1 MKVYPSKKPR
11 WDQNA
16 SSHLLVRFHKIA
28 QQRFL
33 VTQTEKNPKDD
44 STEKKTLLLCFH
56 MQCPQSQK
64 AQHPSALCATG
75 SFPCERHDEEQNSS
89 TPGLR
94 GFVGPKPSI
103 STSFSSLQN
112 LFFDNHR
119 IAQVGKDLKDH
130 QAQPQPNHTTLILT
144 TLC

>member
-44 STEKKTLLLCFH
+44 STEKKNIAALFSH
-56 MQCPQSQK
+56 AMSSKPK
-64 AQHPSALCATG
+64 GSA
-75 SFPCERHDEEQNSS
+75 
-89 TPGLR
+89 
-94 GFVGPKPSI
+94 
-103 STSFSSLQN
+103 SLS
-112 LFFDNHR
+112 LVCHR
-119 IAQVGKDLKDH
+119 KLSM
-130 QAQPQPNHTTLILT
+130 
-144 TLC
+144 